1 VLSLGTTDLATI
13 STLRISLDV
22 DLRTPSE
29 IAATPDRVPNG
40 AIYANVNVY
49 GTAAPPSVA
58 SVTTHAQADW
68 QFSEPVPGICS
79 RSKPASSIS
88 HCVDRPGQ
96 RRDRTGWT
104 AALLQTIAGVSSATI
119 MKDYLATNLYT
130 AAFIQSSLAPSR
142 RKLAAPPPERT
153 RRL

>member
-1 VLSLGTTDLATI
+1 MLIDLANA
-13 STLRISLDV
+13 L
-22 DLRTPSE
+22 
-29 IAATPDRVPNG
+29 
-40 AIYANVNVY
+40 
-49 GTAAPPSVA
+49 
-58 SVTTHAQADW
+58 HA
-68 QFSEPVPGICS
+68 G
-79 RSKPASSIS
+79 
-88 HCVDRPGQ
+88 
-96 RRDRTGWT
+96 RDRTGWT